1 MARTVVLDGTL
12 DAFRAHARALIG
24 EGIPP
29 ESIRWRDPLRS
40 PRTEGAEP
48 GLFGASDAP
57 SPLPDQGSGDRIPA
71 LGLPRAY
78 VDALPTISC
87 YRDEAVWHALYV
99 VAWRIARGDR
109 GLMADPLDADVAVL
123 QRMGKAVRRDAHKM
137 HAFVRFRRIEDA
149 SARGGERFIAWYRP
163 SHLIV
168 EREASFFRGRF
179 PSMDWSILT
188 PDRCAHW
195 NGQEVSFTEGAP
207 RDAAP
212 DHDELEELW
221 CTYYASIFNPARVKI
236 SAMVAEMPR
245 KFWDTLPETK
255 QIPELLA
262 DVPRRL
268 EEMAQSSRAVAD
280 SAAPFVPFGAPLD
293 ELRETLPTCE
303 GCELHRDGTRAVA
316 GEGLQD
322 ARTVLLGEQP
332 GDTEEREGRPFV
344 GPAGQ
349 VLDAALEAAGLRR
362 EDLYLTN
369 AVKHFRHEPAPRG
382 KRRLHKRPT
391 IEHVTRCQPWL
402 DAEMATV
409 APHALVC
416 LGATAA
422 RAVFGPTYR
431 MPDPGAPPE
440 TRTSRYANATLVT
453 FHPSAILRAE
463 DPTRAA
469 AMRAHMERTL
479 RATLADAAEG
489 TTRPSSG

>member
-24 EGIPP
+24 EGVPP
-29 ESIRWRDPLRS
+29 EGVRWRDPLRS
-40 PRTEGAEP
+40 PRAEGTGP
-48 GLFGASDAP
+48 GLFGATDAP
-57 SPLPDQGSGDRIPA
+57 TPPPDRAAEVLSPA
-71 LGLPRAY
+71 LALPRAY

-87 YRDEAVWHALYV
+87 YRDESVWHALYV

-137 HAFVRFRRIEDA
+137 HAFVRFRRVEDPG
-149 SARGGERFIAWYRP
+149 ARGGERFIAWYHP

-195 NGQEVSFTEGAP
+195 DGREVSFTEGAP
-207 RDAAP
+207 RDVAP

-221 CTYYASIFNPARVKI
+221 CTYYASIFNPARVKV

-245 KFWDTLPETK
+245 KFWDTLPETR

-268 EEMAQSSRAVAD
+268 EEMAQNSRAVAD
-280 SAAPFVPFGAPLD
+280 SASPFVPFGAPLD
-293 ELRETLPTCE
+293 ELRETLPSCE
-303 GCELHRDGTRAVA
+303 GCELHRHGTRAVF
-316 GEGLQD
+316 GEGPSD
-322 ARTVLLGEQP
+322 ASTVLLGEQP

-344 GPAGQ
+344 GPAGE
-349 VLDAALEAAGLRR
+349 VLDAALQAVGVRR
-362 EDLYLTN
+362 EDLYVTN

-402 DAEMATV
+402 DAELATL
-409 APHALVC
+409 APRALVC

-422 RAVFGPTYR
+422 RAVFGPTHR
-431 MPDPGAPPE
+431 MPAPDAAPE
-440 TRTSRYANATLVT
+440 PRTSRYADVTLVT
-453 FHPSAILRAE
+453 FHPAAILRAE
-463 DPTRAA
+463 DPARAA
-469 AMRAHMERTL
+469 AMRAHLERTL
-479 RATLADAAEG
+479 RTALADTVAG
-489 TTRPSSG
+489 TTPPSSG